1 MSLMK
6 YARLLFLLAILISPC
21 LWAEE
26 KNVSSEPMG
35 KLALGQS
42 AEAVQKLIG
51 TPEAKGKDVLWEA
64 IGEWVQDW
72 KFPKQGLI
80 LAMASE
86 KKGGAKTVFSITAEG
101 ACSLATARGIRIG
114 SPEAVVRKAYAKEAD
129 KEQERRGETFIA
141 GSIYGGVIFS
151 FKEGKVSQ
159 IFIGA
164 AAE

>member
-1 MSLMK
+1 MK
-6 YARLLFLLAILISPC
+6 SFRLIFLLVVLMIPALR
-21 LWAEE
+21 AEE
-26 KNVSSEPMG
+26 KNVSSEPFG

-42 AEAVQKLIG
+42 ADAVRKLLG
-51 TPEAKGKDVLWEA
+51 EPEAKGKDTSWEA

-72 KFPKQGLI
+72 KFPKQGLT

-86 KKGGAKTVFSITAEG
+86 KKGGAKTLFSVTASAG
-101 ACSLATARGIRIG
+101 CTLATARGIKVG
-114 SPEAVVRKAYAKEAD
+114 SAEADVWKAYAKEKD
-129 KEQERRGETFIA
+129 KEQSRHGDSFVA
-141 GSIYGGVIFS
+141 GSIYGGIIFH